1 MPVVEM
7 APAYPRWKGQGIR
20 TYTVGSVP
28 PPVLK
33 TLWYHS
39 AASQLV
45 SHSSPWGAR
54 DNSRVGRLPVT
65 VWSKELL
72 FRHLDGQQAAAA
84 KEQRADVADTEQTLG
99 PAVQARACAQTPE
112 QEVDEDLGHSPGRS
126 ASRTHC

>member
-1 MPVVEM
+1 M
-7 APAYPRWKGQGIR
+7 
-20 TYTVGSVP
+20 GSVP

-54 DNSRVGRLPVT
+54 DNSRVGMLPVT

-72 FRHLDGQQAAAA
+72 FQHLDGQQAAAA
-84 KEQRADVADTEQTLG
+84 KEQRADVQTLSR
-99 PAVQARACAQTPE
+99 PWDQQHRPELVLKLQSKRWMRIWVTAQAGQR
-112 QEVDEDLGHSPGRS
+112 LGHT
-126 ASRTHC
+126 ARTHKMVATAQRVDSSELFNC